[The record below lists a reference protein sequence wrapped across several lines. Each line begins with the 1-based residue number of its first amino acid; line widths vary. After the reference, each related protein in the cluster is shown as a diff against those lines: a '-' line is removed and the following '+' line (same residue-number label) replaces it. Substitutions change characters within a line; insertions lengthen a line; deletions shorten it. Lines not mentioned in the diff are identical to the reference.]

1 MAYDGQIID
10 IFVSSPGDV
19 AAYRDS
25 ILTIVQAW
33 NQRNGQNRRL
43 FFNCLRWEDLV
54 SPDIGESGQEVINT
68 QIGDRYDVFLG
79 VMWAR
84 FGTPTKL
91 AASGT
96 EEEFD
101 RAVLRHQAGE
111 PIKVSFL
118 FCTADVPFS
127 QLDGDQFAK
136 VQAFK
141 SRAQSDGCLTRD
153 FVDDASLIN
162 GINLILDKFANTW
175 KYQNPLPKIS
185 ISNKVN
191 IENHHSYIESISHE
205 KYRPDDRGLLDV
217 HEDFEKHNKEFTS
230 TIGEW
235 GNQLDTIVQEMASVT
250 EKLSELTNFGASS
263 PQTVRPVI
271 NDFTM
276 AMEKFASWCE
286 DAISD
291 LEIQMDLISK
301 DSLMMVE
308 LSANVDESVDDIKES
323 QDAMNGLCTSIEG
336 ANEGVL
342 GFIEALENTPKLDK
356 KLNKA
361 NRRVISTH
369 RRLVEKNRIF
379 QQDMLLCASELGE
392 RISKL
397 ELPE

>member
-25 ILTIVQAW
+25 ILAIVQAW
-33 NQRNGQNRRL
+33 NQRNGRNRRL

-84 FGTPTKL
+84 FGTPTKF
-91 AASGT
+91 AESGT

-101 RAVLRHQAGE
+101 RAILRHQAGE

-141 SRAQSDGCLTRD
+141 CRAQSDGCLTRD

-175 KYQNPLPKIS
+175 KYQDPLPQILIS
-185 ISNKVN
+185 DQVN
-191 IENHHSYIESISHE
+191 IENNSNKKGNIFPE
-205 KYRPDDRGLLDV
+205 KYKPDDRGLLDV
-217 HEDFEKHNKEFTS
+217 HEDFAQHNQEFTC

-235 GNQLDTIVQEMASVT
+235 GNQLDTIVQEMSSVT
-250 EKLSELTNFGASS
+250 EKLSELTNFGISS
-263 PQTVRPVI
+263 PQIVRPVI
-271 NDFTM
+271 NGFTV
-276 AMEKFASWCE
+276 AMENFASWCE
-286 DAISD
+286 DTISD
-291 LEIQMDLISK
+291 LEMQMELISK
-301 DSLMMVE
+301 DSLMLVE
-308 LSANVDESVDDIKES
+308 LSANVDESVDDIKAS
-323 QDAMNGLCTSIEG
+323 QDAMNSLCASIEG

-342 GFIEALENTPKLDK
+342 GFIEALENSPKLDK

-397 ELPE
+397 ECVE